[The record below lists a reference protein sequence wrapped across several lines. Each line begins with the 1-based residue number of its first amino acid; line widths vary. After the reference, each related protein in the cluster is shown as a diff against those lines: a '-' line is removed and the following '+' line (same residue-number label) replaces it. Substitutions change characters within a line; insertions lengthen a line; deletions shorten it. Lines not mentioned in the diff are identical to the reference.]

1 MTVLAPILPLVLSAL
16 ATLAPAELDPEAKE
30 HFERGLAGYNEKAYA
45 TAVKEFRVAY
55 ALDPQPDILFAWAQA
70 ERLYGRCSRATKL
83 YQRFLKSRPSQQQAE
98 AARIGVDRCK
108 DQPDTAVGD
117 PEDHEPAEKVAETAP
132 APVVEDEPPPPPP
145 PPPKRK
151 VDGVGIG
158 LLGGG
163 VVLAGVGAGLLGA
176 GQGKANNAADSAPTY
191 DAYADEAA
199 AVRRLRI
206 TGGVL
211 AGIGGALIVGGIVK
225 LVLHARQPRRDVA
238 FWADPVG
245 AGVHFRMRF

>member
-132 APVVEDEPPPPPP
+132 EPVVEDEPPPPPP

-245 AGVHFRMRF
+245 AGVHVRMRF